1 MSSHG
6 SGALLVKGLRKV
18 FMPKSMTAKKNIS
31 FLFFVLLVLAGCSSP
46 KVTVEQMDRVFLA
59 DYLMRPDR
67 DDLASMMYDHAYFSR
82 EASRGGKAIS
92 AGGCGCN

>member
-1 MSSHG
+1 MKKTILTFIAIIPILIF
-6 SGALLVKGLRKV
+6 SG
-18 FMPKSMTAKKNIS
+18 
-31 FLFFVLLVLAGCSSP
+31 CSP
-46 KVTVEQMDRVFLA
+46 KVTVNQMDRAYLA

>member
-1 MSSHG
+1 
-6 SGALLVKGLRKV
+6 
-18 FMPKSMTAKKNIS
+18 MTAKKTM
-31 FLFFVLLVLAGCSSP
+31 LFVSVVLLALAGCSSP
-46 KVTVEQMDRVFLA
+46 RVTVDQMDRAFLA
-59 DYLMRPDR
+59 DYLMRSDR

>member
-1 MSSHG
+1 MQESMKKPILTLIAIFPILIF
-6 SGALLVKGLRKV
+6 SG
-18 FMPKSMTAKKNIS
+18 
-31 FLFFVLLVLAGCSSP
+31 CSP
-46 KVTVEQMDRVFLA
+46 KVTVNQMDRAYLA

>member
-1 MSSHG
+1 MS
-6 SGALLVKGLRKV
+6 
-18 FMPKSMTAKKNIS
+18 AKNNVL
-31 FLFFVLLVLAGCSSP
+31 FLFVVLLVLAGCSSP
-46 KVTVEQMDRVFLA
+46 KVSVDQMDRAYLA
-59 DYLMRPDR
+59 EYLMRPDR

>member
-1 MSSHG
+1 MQELMKKPILTLIAIIPLLIF
-6 SGALLVKGLRKV
+6 SG
-18 FMPKSMTAKKNIS
+18 
-31 FLFFVLLVLAGCSSP
+31 CSP
-46 KVTVEQMDRVFLA
+46 KVTVNQMDRAYLA